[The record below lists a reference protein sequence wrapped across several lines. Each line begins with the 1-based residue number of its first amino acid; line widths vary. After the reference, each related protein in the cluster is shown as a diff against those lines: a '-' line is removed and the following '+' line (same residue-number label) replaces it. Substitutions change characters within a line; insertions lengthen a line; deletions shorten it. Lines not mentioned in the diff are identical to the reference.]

1 MGVLQGDLI
10 QLTDRQSLYGQTILN
25 VYYYRYIVVAPA
37 SSAIYPAFVTEWM
50 DNVLA
55 AILAIQHPILNHNL
69 IEVRNLSNGID
80 IYQLPIDEDGSA
92 VSPGD
97 DTLPSYASVGF
108 QLNRE
113 SLVTRNGYKR
123 FAGIPEDHTNG
134 NTWNLYGGP
143 QSDELETQLAATQFI
158 SAVETFEPV
167 IPKRPLVVPVGDSY
181 LYASI
186 GSASAKQFL
195 GTQNTRKAGYGI

>member
-1 MGVLQGDLI
+1 MGTLQGDLI
-10 QLTDRQSLYGQTILN
+10 QLVDRQSFLDQTVLN

-37 SSAIYPAFVTEWM
+37 SNAIYPAMVDEWLE
-50 DNVLA
+50 NVMP
-55 AILAIQHPILNHNL
+55 AILDIQHPNLNHNL

-80 IYQLPIDEDGSA
+80 IYQRPIDEDGTA
-92 VSPGD
+92 TSPGD

-143 QSDELETQLAATQFI
+143 QSDELEVQLAATQFI
-158 SAVETFEPV
+158 SAVETFAPV
-167 IPKRPLVVPVGDSY
+167 IVKRPLVVPVGDTY
-181 LYASI
+181 LYSDI
-186 GSASAKQFL
+186 GSASAKQNL
-195 GTQNTRKAGYGI
+195 GTQNTRKAGRGI